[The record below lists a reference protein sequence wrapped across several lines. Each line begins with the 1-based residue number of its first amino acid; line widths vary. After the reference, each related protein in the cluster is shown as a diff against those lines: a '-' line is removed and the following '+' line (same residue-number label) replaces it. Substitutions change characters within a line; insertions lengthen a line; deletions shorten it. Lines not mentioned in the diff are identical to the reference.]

1 MPDEFTAEEKAYVES
16 RGEQGPA
23 VEETTQEPVTP
34 AEKPA
39 EAEPE
44 AKPVEQAAEERVPVA
59 AIQEERRRRKE
70 AEKQSAELR
79 AQYERLAGRVEGLQE
94 RQPGQEQ
101 PQTEEDPLARLDRLE
116 RATQQQQQL
125 QTIQAHH
132 QTLGNRF
139 DAAVNA
145 LKTEMPDVTQAI
157 EHLVRS
163 RERELIE
170 VHGIPAE
177 QVKPMLGQ
185 EMFQFLQNATQRGID
200 PARAAVQ
207 WARERG
213 YQTVSR
219 ETVADPAAAA
229 RADIARTSAGQ
240 QAAKSL
246 GQASGAPGGE
256 ITADAIADMP
266 LDEFRSFMAKTDRN
280 KLKAILGG

>member
-23 VEETTQEPVTP
+23 VEETTQEPIAPV
-34 AEKPA
+34 EKLA
-39 EAEPE
+39 EAAPE
-44 AKPVEQAAEERVPVA
+44 AKPVEQPAEERVPVA

-94 RQPGQEQ
+94 RQG
-101 PQTEEDPLARLDRLE
+101 PQDQQQAEEDPLARLDRLE

-185 EMFQFLQNATQRGID
+185 EMFQFLQNAMQRGID

-213 YQTVSR
+213 YQAKAA
-219 ETVADPAAAA
+219 EQADPAAAA